1 MQKILFSLIAAF
13 VLVGC
18 NQSDD
23 AMKCGAYEVQI
34 EQHENSITATLN
46 GDSVELMQSVAAS
59 GVRYVGILND
69 TEVMLWN
76 KGSDWTLFLNDEE
89 PAPCKN

>member
-1 MQKILFSLIAAF
+1 MQKILFPLIAAL

-23 AMKCGAYEVQI
+23 TMKCGAYDVKI

-46 GDSVELMQSVAAS
+46 GDSVELMQAIAAS

-76 KGSDWTLFLNDEE
+76 KGTDWTLFIDNDE
-89 PAPCKN
+89 PAECK